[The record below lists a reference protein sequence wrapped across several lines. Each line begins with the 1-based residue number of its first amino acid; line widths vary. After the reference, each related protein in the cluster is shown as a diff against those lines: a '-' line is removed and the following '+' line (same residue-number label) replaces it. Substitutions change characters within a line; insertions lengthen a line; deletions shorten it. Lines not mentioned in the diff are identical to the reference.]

1 IEIAVYCAIRPS
13 AKSLQVSNGRGL
25 GQADAKVSALMEAI
39 ELHHFENPPSNLRRG
54 SLRSLQR
61 EGHHVIEPDTL
72 PCYRSDVFFSA
83 DRVIDWVSADELL
96 SAKEVWLPASAAFM
110 CPPLLYDSTSNG
122 VASGNHLIEA
132 TLHGLYEVIE
142 RDAVARLSVN
152 GRLNFSRRRSRFY
165 DLKTLTD
172 PAVSQLHAML
182 VAAGV

>member
-1 IEIAVYCAIRPS
+1 MIKVLQKTYTCGTHRLLAPEQTLMNITRHLETLGVTRLADVTGLDSIGIPVYCAIRPS
-13 AKSLQVSNGRGL
+13 AKSLQVSNGKGL

-96 SAKEVWLPASAAFM
+96 SAKEVWLPASAA
-110 CPPLLYDSTSNG
+110 Y
-122 VASGNHLIEA
+122 
-132 TLHGLYEVIE
+132 
-142 RDAVARLSVN
+142 
-152 GRLNFSRRRSRFY
+152 
-165 DLKTLTD
+165 
-172 PAVSQLHAML
+172 
-182 VAAGV
+182 